1 MLSFLKKKETEKVQI
16 ELPPLEVDGE
26 KEIICAPIQGDIIPC
41 SEISDLTFR
50 KEMLGKCVA
59 IRPTYGKVYAPAAG
73 KIEMIIE
80 SMHAINMTTE
90 NATEILIHVGIDTAG
105 LKGKYFKAY
114 VKEGAMVKRGDLLL
128 EFNLEAI
135 CAEGY
140 EMVSPV
146 IICNSEDYTEI
157 ERTTA
162 RTIQIGETMM
172 KLTK

>member
-1 MLSFLKKKETEKVQI
+1 MLHFLKKKETEKSQI
-16 ELPPLEVDGE
+16 KLPPLEVDGE
-26 KEIICAPIQGDIIPC
+26 KEIVCAPIQGDIVPC
-41 SEISDLTFR
+41 AEIHDLTFQ
-50 KEMLGKCVA
+50 KEMLGTCVA
-59 IRPTYGKVYAPAAG
+59 IRPSLGKVYAPANG
-73 KIEMIIE
+73 KIEMIME

-90 NATEILIHVGIDTAG
+90 KATEILIHVGIDTVG

-140 EMVSPV
+140 ELVSPI
-146 IICNSEDYTEI
+146 IICNSEDYAEI
-157 ERTTA
+157 EKTKEE
-162 RTIQIGETMM
+162 TIQIGETIM